1 MGMSKILG
9 IGNSLVDMM
18 IRIPDETYLT
28 KFNLPKGSMNLVDS
42 KLSSAILSETK
53 QYISQKS
60 AGGSAANTVCG
71 LAQLG
76 VKTAFIGKIGKD
88 ETGAFF
94 KSDLIANGVDEKLF
108 YSRDSESGRVAALI
122 TPDSERT
129 FATYLGASVELCA
142 EDLKIDLFQG
152 YDICYIE
159 GYLVQ
164 NHKLIET
171 ACKLA
176 ADAGCEVCIDLASYN
191 VVNEN
196 KKFIEEII
204 EKYINIIFA
213 NEEESKSIT
222 GEDPEK
228 ALHILGEL
236 VDIAIVKIGKKGSM
250 VKKGNDIFKA
260 GVRKANAIDTTGAGD
275 LFASGFLYGYINNY
289 PFEKCAELGSITSG
303 YVVETLGAKMSSETW
318 TNIKNDIAK
327 I

>member
-1 MGMSKILG
+1 MTKILG

-18 IRIPDETYLT
+18 IRIPDETYLS
-28 KFNLPKGSMNLVDS
+28 KFNLPKGSMNLVDINTS
-42 KLSSAILSETK
+42 NMILNETGK
-53 QYISQKS
+53 FISQKA

-88 ETGAFF
+88 ETGNFF
-94 KSDLIANGVDEKLF
+94 KSDLQSNSVEEKLF
-108 YSRDSESGRVAALI
+108 YSNSSESGRVAALI

-129 FATYLGASVELCA
+129 FATYLGASIELCA
-142 EDLKIDLFQG
+142 EDLKIDLFKW

-191 VVNEN
+191 VVNDN
-196 KKFIEEII
+196 KKFLEGII
-204 EKYINIIFA
+204 DKYINIIFA

-222 GEDPEK
+222 GASPEQ
-228 ALHILGEL
+228 ALNILGEM
-236 VDIAIVKIGKKGSM
+236 VDIAVVKIGKNGSM

-260 GVRKANAIDTTGAGD
+260 GIRAANAIDTTGAGD

-289 PFEKCAELGSITSG
+289 PFDKCAELGAITSG
-303 YVVETLGAKMSSETW
+303 YVVEVLGAKMNGEIW
-318 TNIKNDIAK
+318 GKIKSDIQK
-327 I
+327 IKF